1 MSGLRLRV
9 VIVWGRR
16 CARCVALVQI
26 YNSALLIPNLN
37 RTSPPGLHLR
47 SYNIVHLCVLMMKMM
62 MIYFAPNGT
71 VPIGK
76 LKKKQELKLRLLVLI
91 K

>member
-1 MSGLRLRV
+1 MR
-9 VIVWGRR
+9 I
-16 CARCVALVQI
+16 
-26 YNSALLIPNLN
+26 LIPFSSCLH
-37 RTSPPGLHLR
+37 GLQRMMMTTCSDFTR
-47 SYNIVHLCVLMMKMM
+47 SLAGFYTGISDWGEVFGETMMMMMMMMM

-76 LKKKQELKLRLLVLI
+76 LKKKQKLKLRLLVLI

>member
-1 MSGLRLRV
+1 
-9 VIVWGRR
+9 
-16 CARCVALVQI
+16 
-26 YNSALLIPNLN
+26 
-37 RTSPPGLHLR
+37 
-47 SYNIVHLCVLMMKMM
+47 MMMMMMM